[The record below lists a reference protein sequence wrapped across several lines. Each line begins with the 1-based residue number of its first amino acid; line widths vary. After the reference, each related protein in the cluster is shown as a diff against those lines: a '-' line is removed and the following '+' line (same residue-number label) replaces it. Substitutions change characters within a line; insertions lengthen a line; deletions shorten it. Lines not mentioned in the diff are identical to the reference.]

1 LGTARFIPSLNLI
14 LLKEHFHMS
23 DFLFRGSLDKLDPAV
38 YELTQLE
45 AERQARKLILI
56 ASESTAPLAVREAL
70 GSAFQNIYAEGYPDE
85 ESRWMT
91 EEEILDYP
99 MRLANYRR
107 NSDPRYY
114 KGVEYADVVEALA
127 RRRAAETFAAN
138 GYTADQ
144 IYVNVQAL
152 SGAPA
157 NNAVYHALI
166 ELGSTV
172 MGLNLL
178 HGGHLS
184 HGSSVN
190 RSGKFFKAVHYTID
204 ENEKLDYEAIR
215 RLANEH
221 KPKLM
226 IAGYSSYSWM
236 PDWKKFRE
244 IADEVGAYFLADISH
259 IGGLV
264 AAGVVPSPIGYA
276 HVVMSTTH
284 KSIDGPR
291 GAVLMTTDSA
301 IAKKLDKA
309 VFPGEQGGPHVNV
322 FAALALTFK
331 LTQTKQFKKLQ
342 EQTLK
347 NAKAMADQFT
357 KRGLR
362 VPFGGTDTHLVN
374 VDCTSIVGEDGTK
387 LSGDQAS
394 RILDIVGIVVNR
406 NTIPGD
412 KNSMDPSGIR
422 LGTPWIS
429 QRGFD
434 EKKTRQLADIM
445 ADVLL
450 ACAPHSVDTV
460 RKGKQRRAKLDFKAL
475 NDAKLKVRKLAESA
489 GIDFK
494 YKKSGYPHYYFIDDV
509 GQFGKLSY
517 ATYELTGHRV
527 RQMLDYA
534 VSSDLSALKKG
545 ESQETSIATPKG
557 VVKGNLACVD
567 MNKYVLQVPAAKAG
581 VVAAWLRDLSD
592 GYMSFNLDG
601 EKDFTPKRMPGPT
614 AVVDVGKGLAPVRK
628 GKKQARPQ
636 EGRPQEGRL
645 QESPVQKPFYVGAN
659 STSEKEALPPFVWNE
674 SEGELKKT
682 NLNQVHRDLGGRMVP
697 FAGWEMPVQYT
708 GIYEEHLATRNAAG
722 LFDVSHMGVYDVR
735 GADAASFLDAV
746 CGNDC
751 GGLMPG
757 ESLYTHFLTPDADVI
772 DDTLVYRRGWDD
784 YLVVVNASNDDKD
797 RTWLESVR
805 DGKVRIDN
813 ARPFA
818 RTFGYQAEI
827 RNLRDARAG
836 DAMRVDIALQGPKS
850 RDVLFAMGV
859 DTETRIQVNKLK
871 RTELCNA
878 VIGGFDL
885 IVSRTGYTGEK
896 MAFEL
901 FVHPERAVDFWNAV
915 LKAGEPFGVKPI
927 GLGARDSL
935 RTEAGLP
942 LYGHEMGKGSWQ
954 GGLDMPFAIAQG
966 YSTTNP
972 PRDLGVAEGGFGSY
986 VKVYKPWFIG
996 RDAYVAREKE
1006 RKGVVIRF
1014 TFDEQRTRMAHNGD
1028 PVVNANG
1035 ERIGF
1040 VTSCAIDGARFI
1052 TGQAY
1057 VDLAYAKEGTP
1068 IGIHQGGV
1076 MDRPAGMA
1084 KVVSRFAKL

>member
-1 LGTARFIPSLNLI
+1 
-14 LLKEHFHMS
+14 MS
-23 DFLFRGSLDKLDPAV
+23 DYLFRGSLEKLDKDV
-38 YELTQLE
+38 YDLTQLE
-45 AERQARKLILI
+45 QERQARKLILI
-56 ASESTAPLAVREAL
+56 ASESTAPMAVREAL
-70 GSAFQNIYAEGYPDE
+70 SSAFQNIYAEGYPDE
-85 ESRWMT
+85 ESRWMDDA
-91 EEEILDYP
+91 EILDYP
-99 MRLANYRR
+99 ARLANYRR

-127 RRRAAETFAAN
+127 RRRVAQTFAAN
-138 GYTADQ
+138 GITADE

-152 SGAPA
+152 SGGPA

-190 RSGKFFKAVHYTID
+190 RSGKWFKAVHYTIN
-204 ENEKLDYEAIR
+204 ENEKIDYEAVR
-215 RLANEH
+215 ALANEH
-221 KPKLM
+221 KPKLL

-244 IADEVGAYFLADISH
+244 IADEVGAYLLTDISH

-264 AAGVVPSPIGYA
+264 AAGVVPSPIGFA

-291 GAVLMTTDSA
+291 GAVLMTTDVA
-301 IAKKLDKA
+301 IAKKIDKA

-322 FAALALTFK
+322 FAGLALTFK

-347 NAKAMADQFT
+347 NAKAMADQFE

-362 VPFGGTDTHLVN
+362 VPFGGTNTHLVN

-394 RILDIVGIVVNR
+394 RILDLVGVVVNR

-422 LGTPWIS
+422 LGTPWIT

-434 EKKTRQLADIM
+434 EKKTRELANIM

-460 RKGKQRRAKLDFKAL
+460 KKGKQRRAKVDFNVL
-475 NDAKLKVRKLAESA
+475 NEAKLKIRKLCETA

-494 YKKSGYPHYYFIDDV
+494 YKKSGYPHYYFVDDKSTSGV
-509 GQFGKLSY
+509 F
-517 ATYELTGHRV
+517 EITGFRV

-534 VSSDLSALKKG
+534 VSSDLSALKAG
-545 ESQETSIATPKG
+545 ETQATTITTPKG
-557 VVKGNLACVD
+557 VVKGTLTCID
-567 MNKYVLQVPAAKAG
+567 MGGYYLQVPVAKAG
-581 VVAAWLRDLSD
+581 LVATWLRDLSD
-592 GYMSFNLDG
+592 GYMSFNVNG
-601 EKDFTPKRMPGPT
+601 KKDFTPLRMPGPT
-614 AVVDVGKGLAPVRK
+614 IVQDWKKIKTAKVSGNGISEDKPYFIGIPKGDAV
-628 GKKQARPQ
+628 
-636 EGRPQEGRL
+636 
-645 QESPVQKPFYVGAN
+645 N
-659 STSEKEALPPFVWNE
+659 SQVKKEALPSFEWNE

-682 NLNQVHRDLGGRMVP
+682 ALNQTHKDLNGRMVP
-697 FAGWEMPVQYT
+697 FAGWEMPVVYT
-708 GIYEEHLATRNAAG
+708 SIFEEHLATRNGAG

-735 GADAASFLDAV
+735 GADAASFLDTV
-746 CGNDC
+746 CANDC
-751 GGLMPG
+751 GALMPG
-757 ESLYTHFLTPDADVI
+757 ESLYTHFLTPDADVL
-772 DDTLVYRRGWDD
+772 DDTLVYRRGWDN
-784 YLVVVNASNDDKD
+784 YLVVVNASNDDKV
-797 RTWLESVR
+797 RAWFEAVR
-805 DGKVRIDN
+805 DGKVKIDN
-813 ARPFA
+813 ARPYA
-818 RTFGYQAEI
+818 RTYGYDANI
-827 RNLRDARAG
+827 RNLRDPKAG
-836 DAMRVDIALQGPKS
+836 SAMRVDIALQGPKS
-850 RDVLFAMGV
+850 RDILLAMGV
-859 DTETRIQVNKLK
+859 DDKARANIMKLK
-871 RTELCNA
+871 RTELCDA
-878 VIGGFDL
+878 VIGGPSTSSGQRFDL

-901 FVHPERAVDFWNAV
+901 FVHPEKSVDLWNTI
-915 LKAGEPFGVKPI
+915 LKVGESFGVKPI

-942 LYGHEMGKGSWQ
+942 LYGHEMGLGS
-954 GGLDMPFAIAQG
+954 GKDG
-966 YSTTNP
+966 N
-972 PRDLGVAEGGFGSY
+972 RDLGVGEGGFGSY
-986 VKVYKPWFIG
+986 VKTYKPWFIG

-1014 TFDEQRTRMAHNGD
+1014 TFDEQRNPMAHNGD

-1040 VTSCAIDGARFI
+1040 VTSSALDRERFQ
-1052 TGQAY
+1052 TGQAF
-1057 VDLAYAKEGTP
+1057 VDLKYAKEGTP
-1068 IGIHQGGV
+1068 IGIHQGGR
-1076 MDRPAGMA
+1076 MDRPAGLA

>member
-1 LGTARFIPSLNLI
+1 
-14 LLKEHFHMS
+14 MS
-23 DFLFRGSLDKLDPAV
+23 DYLFRGKLAELDPDV
-38 YELTQLE
+38 FDLTQLE

-56 ASESTAPLAVREAL
+56 PSESTAPMAVRKAL
-70 GSAFQNIYAEGYPDE
+70 ASAFQNIYAEGYPDE
-85 ESRWMT
+85 EMRWMS

-99 MRLANYRR
+99 ARLTHYRR
-107 NSDPRYY
+107 HGDPRYY
-114 KGVEYADVVEALA
+114 KGVEYADLVEALA
-127 RRRAAETFAAN
+127 RRRAAEVFAAN

-157 NNAVYHALI
+157 NNAVYQALI
-166 ELGSTV
+166 PLGETI

-190 RSGKFFKAVHYTID
+190 RSGKWFKAVHYTVDAD
-204 ENEKLDYEAIR
+204 ERLNYDAIR
-215 RLANEH
+215 ALALEH
-221 KPKLM
+221 KPKLI
-226 IAGYSSYSWM
+226 IAGYSSYSWV

-264 AAGVVPSPIGYA
+264 AAGVVPSPIGIA
-276 HVVMSTTH
+276 DVVMSTTH
-284 KSIDGPR
+284 KSLDGPR
-291 GAVLMTTDSA
+291 GAVLLTTQAD
-301 IAKKLDKA
+301 IARKLDKA

-331 LTQTKQFKKLQ
+331 LARTKQFKKLQ
-342 EQTLK
+342 AQTIA
-347 NAKAMADQFT
+347 NAQAMADQFQ

-362 VPFGGTDTHLVN
+362 IPFGGTDCHMLN
-374 VDCTSIVGEDGTK
+374 VDCTTVKGEDGTS
-387 LSGDQAS
+387 LSGDQAA

-412 KNSMDPSGIR
+412 KNSADPSGIR
-422 LGTPWIS
+422 LGTPWIT

-434 EKKTRQLADIM
+434 EKKSRQLANII

-450 ACAPHSVDTV
+450 ACAPHSVDTP
-460 RKGKQRRAKLDFKAL
+460 RHGRMRRAKLDFNLL
-475 NDAKLKVRKLAESA
+475 NAARVKVRKLAETA

-494 YKKSGYPHYYFIDDV
+494 YKKSGYPHFYFIDDKSTSGV
-509 GQFGKLSY
+509 F
-517 ATYELTGHRV
+517 ELTGHRV

-534 VSSDLSALKKG
+534 VSSDLSALKAG
-545 ESQETSIATPKG
+545 ESQATTIATPKG
-557 VVKGNLACVD
+557 TIKGMLTCVD
-567 MNKYVLQVPAAKAG
+567 MGDYYLQVPAAKAG
-581 VVAAWLRDLSD
+581 IVGTWLRDLSD
-592 GYMSFNLDG
+592 GYVSFNLNQ
-601 EKDFTPKRMPGPT
+601 EKDFSAKRMPGPF
-614 AVVDVGKGLAPVRK
+614 VVADV
-628 GKKQARPQ
+628 KKKKAIASSPQ
-636 EGRPQEGRL
+636 PSSQRGGSQGEEKPWFIGEPSRN
-645 QESPVQKPFYVGAN
+645 VQKEP
-659 STSEKEALPPFVWNE
+659 LPPFEWVE
-674 SEGELKKT
+674 PAEGELKRT
-682 NLNQVHRDLGGRMVP
+682 RLNQVHRDLGGRMVP
-697 FAGWEMPVQYT
+697 FAGWEMPVVYT
-708 GIYEEHLATRNAAG
+708 SIFEEHLATRQAAG

-751 GGLMPG
+751 GGLYPG
-757 ESLYTHFLTPDADVI
+757 ESLYTHFLTPEADVV
-772 DDTLVYRRGWDD
+772 DDTLVYRRDWDN

-805 DGKVRIDN
+805 DGKVRIDH

-818 RTFGYQAEI
+818 RTYGYNAEI
-827 RNLRDARAG
+827 RNLRDPKAG
-836 DAMRVDIALQGPKS
+836 EDMRVDIALQGPRS
-850 RDVLFAMGV
+850 RDILLAMGV
-859 DTETRIQVNKLK
+859 DEETRARIMKLK
-871 RTELCNA
+871 RTELCDA
-878 VIGGFDL
+878 VVGGFDL
-885 IVSRTGYTGEK
+885 IISRTGYTGEK

-901 FVHPERAVDFWNAV
+901 FVHPDRAVEFWNAV

-942 LYGHEMGKGSWQ
+942 LYGHEMGLGS
-954 GGLDMPFAIAQG
+954 GKFGE
-966 YSTTNP
+966 
-972 PRDLGVAEGGFGSY
+972 RDLGVAEGGFGSY

-996 RDAYVAREKE
+996 REAYVAREKE
-1006 RKGVVIRF
+1006 RKGVVVRF

-1028 PVVNANG
+1028 PVVNTSG
-1035 ERIGF
+1035 ERIGW
-1040 VTSCAIDGARFI
+1040 VTSCAIDNARFI

-1057 VDLAYAKEGTP
+1057 VALQYAKEGTS
-1068 IGIHQGGV
+1068 ILIHQGGA
-1076 MDRPAGMA
+1076 MDRPPSAA

>member
-1 LGTARFIPSLNLI
+1 
-14 LLKEHFHMS
+14 MS
-23 DFLFRGSLDKLDPAV
+23 DYLFRGNLAKLDPDV

-56 ASESTAPLAVREAL
+56 ASESTAPMAVREAL
-70 GSAFQNIYAEGYPDE
+70 ASAFQNIYAEGYPE
-85 ESRWMT
+85 EETRWMH

-99 MRLANYRR
+99 MRLAHYRR
-107 NSDPRYY
+107 YSDPRYY

-138 GYTADQ
+138 GYSADQ

-152 SGAPA
+152 SGGPA

-166 ELGSTV
+166 DLGSTV

-190 RSGKFFKAVHYTID
+190 RSGKWFKAVHYTID
-204 ENEKLDYEAIR
+204 ENERIDYEAIHE
-215 RLANEH
+215 LAMEH

-236 PDWKKFRE
+236 PDWEKFRA
-244 IADEVGAYFLADISH
+244 IADEVGAYLLTDISH

-264 AAGVVPSPIGYA
+264 AAGVVPSPIGHA

-291 GAVLMTTDSA
+291 GAVIMTTYPE
-301 IAKKLDKA
+301 IAKKIDKA

-322 FAALALTFK
+322 FAGLALTFK
-331 LTQTKQFKKLQ
+331 LTQTKQFKQLQ

-362 VPFGGTDTHLVN
+362 VPFGGTNTHLVN

-394 RILDIVGIVVNR
+394 RILDIVGVVINR

-422 LGTPWIS
+422 LGTPWIT

-434 EKKTRQLADIM
+434 EKKTRELADIM

-460 RKGKQRRAKLDFKAL
+460 RKGKQRRAKLDFKVL
-475 NDAKLKVRKLAESA
+475 NDAKLKIRKLTENA

-494 YKKSGYPHYYFIDDV
+494 YKAHGYPHFYYIDDKSTTGV
-509 GQFGKLSY
+509 F
-517 ATYELTGHRV
+517 ELTGHRV
-527 RQMLDYA
+527 RQMLDFA
-534 VSSDLSALKKG
+534 VSSDLSALGEG
-545 ESQETSIATPKG
+545 ESQATSIATPKG
-557 VVKGNLACVD
+557 VVKGTLTCVD
-567 MNKYVLQVPAAKAG
+567 MGAYLLQVPVAKAG
-581 VVAAWLRDLSD
+581 VVATWLRDLSD
-592 GYMSFNLDG
+592 GYTSFNLDG
-601 EKDFTPKRMPGPT
+601 KKDFSAKRMPGPSLVT
-614 AVVDVGKGLAPVRK
+614 DWKADKRIGKRMAGKGEEKVR
-628 GKKQARPQ
+628 
-636 EGRPQEGRL
+636 
-645 QESPVQKPFYVGAN
+645 FVGID
-659 STSEKEALPPFVWNE
+659 SKSKKEALPPFAWTEV
-674 SEGELKKT
+674 EGELKKT
-682 NLNQVHRDLGGRMVP
+682 ALNQVHRDLGGRMVP
-697 FAGWEMPVQYT
+697 FAGWEMPVQYS
-708 GIYEEHLATRNAAG
+708 GIFEEHLATRNAAG

-751 GGLMPG
+751 GGLNPG
-757 ESLYTHFLTPDADVI
+757 ESLYSHFLTPDADVI
-772 DDTLVYRRGWDD
+772 DDTLIYRRGWDD

-813 ARPFA
+813 ARPSA
-818 RTFGYQAEI
+818 RTFGYNAEI
-827 RNLRDARAG
+827 RNLRDASSG

-850 RDVLFAMGV
+850 RDILLAMGV
-859 DTETRIQVNKLK
+859 DSESRERILKLK
-871 RTELCNA
+871 RTELCDA
-878 VIGGFDL
+878 VVGGFNL

-915 LKAGEPFGVKPI
+915 LKAGEPYGVKPI

-942 LYGHEMGKGSWQ
+942 LYGHEMGLGS
-954 GGLDMPFAIAQG
+954 GKFDG
-966 YSTTNP
+966 
-972 PRDLGVAEGGFGSY
+972 RDLGVAEGGFGSY
-986 VKVYKPWFIG
+986 VKTYKPWFIG

-1028 PVVNANG
+1028 PVINEKG

-1040 VTSCAIDGARFI
+1040 VTSCAIDGQRFI

-1057 VDLAYAKEGTP
+1057 VDLAYTKVGTP
-1068 IGIHQGGV
+1068 IGIHQGGN
-1076 MDRPAGMA
+1076 MERPAGMA